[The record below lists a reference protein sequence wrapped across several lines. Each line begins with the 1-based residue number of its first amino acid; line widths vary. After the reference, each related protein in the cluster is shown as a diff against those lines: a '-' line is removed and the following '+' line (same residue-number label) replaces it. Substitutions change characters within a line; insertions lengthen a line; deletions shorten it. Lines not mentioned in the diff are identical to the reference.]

1 MNIRIV
7 ITIALV
13 AFFGTTKAQETKVWT
28 LKECVDYALEN
39 NISAKQTALDIDV
52 AEQDVKAAKWNFAP
66 NLNGNASQNFNFG
79 SSISTV
85 GLRVSSNLRS
95 NNFGLNS
102 SINLFDGFSNIHTL
116 KQAKIGLQAQDAA
129 LAKMKNDIS
138 LNVVNAY
145 LQILFAKEQLI
156 VAQSQ
161 LEISEFEANRISE
174 LVDAGVL
181 PQGDLYNV
189 KSRLATDQQ
198 NLIIT
203 ENTLTISSLQLAQL
217 LQLQE
222 MSIEVEEVDV
232 ELVNQEVLSNSALD
246 IYNQANQNFPEI
258 KLAELNILSANEGV
272 KIAQSNYYPTLTFSA
287 GMSSI
292 YQHRQGIDDVFNF
305 SDQLDN
311 NFGKS
316 LSFSLN
322 VPLFNRYQYRSNVN
336 KSKIN
341 FEKIQYNLDN
351 EKFRLR
357 ETIQTAYTDALASS
371 KSYDAAVVSVEA
383 QNKAFEY
390 ARERFNEGAANS
402 LDFNQTKNN
411 LISAQSQLIRAK
423 YEFVFKLKV
432 LQFYYGIPLV
442 AE

>member
-1 MNIRIV
+1 MKFILL
-7 ITIALV
+7 TIGIG
-13 AFFGTTKAQETKVWT
+13 FFSTISAQETKVWT

-39 NISAKQTALDIDV
+39 NISAKQTALDINV

-102 SINLFDGFSNIHTL
+102 SVTLFDGFANIHTL
-116 KQAKIGLQAQDAA
+116 KQAKIGVLAQDAA

-138 LNVVNAY
+138 LNVVNGY
-145 LQILFAKEQLI
+145 LQILFAKEQVK
-156 VAQSQ
+156 VAKSQ
-161 LEISEFEANRISE
+161 IEISEFEVTRAE
-174 LVDAGVL
+174 VLVDAGAL
-181 PQGDLYNV
+181 PYGDLVNI
-189 KSRLATDQQ
+189 KSTLATDQQ

-203 ENTLTISSLQLAQL
+203 ENTLVITSLQLAQL

-222 MSIEVEEVDV
+222 MTIEVENVNV
-232 ELVNQEVLSNSALD
+232 ELANQEVLGNSAIE
-246 IYNQANQNFPEI
+246 IYNKANETFPEI
-258 KLAELNILSANEGV
+258 KLAELNILSAEESV
-272 KIAQSNYYPTLTFSA
+272 KIAQANYMPTLTFSA
-287 GMSSI
+287 GMNTI
-292 YQHRQGIDDVFNF
+292 YQHRQGYTDIFSF

-311 NFGKS
+311 NFGRS
-316 LSFSLN
+316 LSFALN
-322 VPLFNRYQYRSNVN
+322 IPLFNRYQYRSNVN

-341 FEKIQYNLDN
+341 FERIQYNLDN

-371 KSYDAAVVSVEA
+371 KSFDAAVVAVEA
-383 QNKAFEY
+383 QDQAFEY
-390 ARERFNEGAANS
+390 ARERFTEGAINS
-402 LDFNQTKNN
+402 FDFNQTKNN
-411 LISAQSQLIRAK
+411 LISAQSKLIRAK

-432 LQFYYGIPLV
+432 LEFYYGIPLV
-442 AE
+442 VE